1 MSWRAKLC
9 LVVVSILLCVLI
21 AGSIYGAIL
30 ATRAIYRAATC
41 PTTQEVVDSIPKE
54 MIPPGSSHWSPTFGG
69 VMVNNGGWDYV
80 IMTDGEGKTWEFA
93 RKHRG
98 DNWTKQRLYWSNE
111 KRD

>member
-1 MSWRAKLC
+1 MSWKKTPRW
-9 LVVVSILLCVLI
+9 VVSGALCTLLVAYVCGFAYV
-21 AGSIYGAIL
+21 
-30 ATRAIYRAATC
+30 THFIYRAVTH
-41 PTTQEVVDSIPKE
+41 PTAQEVIDSIPKE
-54 MIPPGSSHWSPTFGG
+54 MIPPDSRHWSPTFGG